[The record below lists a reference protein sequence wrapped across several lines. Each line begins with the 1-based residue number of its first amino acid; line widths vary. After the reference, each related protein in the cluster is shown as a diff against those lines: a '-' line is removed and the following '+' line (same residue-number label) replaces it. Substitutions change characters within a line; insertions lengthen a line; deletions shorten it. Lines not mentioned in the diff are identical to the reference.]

1 MKRLQ
6 KRTPRH
12 LPLIIFLLLASTFY
26 ISSCTGDNKGEEGE
40 DLGGVETNTTSLDN
54 DPAYASLF
62 DMNPPH
68 DVSSTNPS
76 DEELAIFAWREMIAL
91 NWRSTYISSGSK
103 NQRGTPDSTWSY
115 TGTEPFPSQP
125 VVWETYAHR
134 TEFSPHNEQV
144 PQKAFDTAPIY
155 TFGDKSY
162 DGGSGSSAIF
172 NCLDEDNEIG
182 SCYLYALDPSDS
194 LMLLYQA
201 KTNRSEYDYVKK
213 FKTKSNLAAAVTRTG
228 NNVAKNNYYYE
239 GNPTDNCSCPDSIVC
254 LPCGEIN
261 GDEGAIEIKTGWR
274 KKFASETPADVA
286 HFFHRKAIYFTE
298 DGGVVS
304 KHEDTFLLVGMH
316 IIHKTVNMPEFIFAT
331 WEHESLSKIGNPIY
345 TYISQGI
352 DKTDQKGT
360 VKAVSRL
367 HPVDSLFFE
376 VSSNVHTLLAAK
388 NPKSVWLNY
397 NLTGVQAQIV
407 SYADRDSVSSYFLA
421 NYAIESDI
429 LLQDFYGTFGN
440 PQVITQNNILK
451 VSEGKKYNMGGC
463 KGCHGNAQVG
473 GADFSFIIQAGDK
486 DPDVYYSSFAD
497 AVKAAK

>member
-1 MKRLQ
+1 MKNLP
-6 KRTPRH
+6 KRTPKH
-12 LPLIIFLLLASTFY
+12 LSAIALLLIVSIFY
-26 ISSCTGDNKGEEGE
+26 LTSCTGDNKGKPVD
-40 DLGGVETNTTSLDN
+40 DLGLAETKTTSLDK

-91 NWRSTYISSGSK
+91 NWQSSYVSSDTL

-115 TGTEPFPSQP
+115 TGTDPFPSQP

-134 TEFSPHNEQV
+134 TEFSPSNEQV
-144 PQKAFDTAPIY
+144 PQKPFDSPPSY
-155 TFGDKSY
+155 TFGDEKY

-172 NCLDEDNEIG
+172 NCLDEDSEIN

-194 LMLLYQA
+194 LMMMYQA

-213 FKTKSNLAAAVTRTG
+213 FKDKKTLAAAVTRTG
-228 NNVAKNNYYYE
+228 NNVANNNYYHK
-239 GNPTDNCSCPDSIVC
+239 GNPTDNCNCPDSIVC

-274 KKFASETPADVA
+274 KKFASETSADIA
-286 HFFHRKAIYFTE
+286 QFFHRKAIYFSE
-298 DGGVVS
+298 SGE
-304 KHEDTFLLVGMH
+304 KQEDTFLLVGMH

-331 WEHESLSKIGNPIY
+331 WEHESLSKPGNPIY
-345 TYISQGI
+345 TYISQGV

-360 VKAVSRL
+360 VEPVKRL

-376 VSSNVHTLLAAK
+376 VSANVHTLLAAK
-388 NPKSVWLNY
+388 NPNSVWLNY

-440 PQVITQNNILK
+440 PQDPAQTNILK
-451 VSEGKKYNMGGC
+451 ASENKKYNMGGC
-463 KGCHGNAQVG
+463 KGCHGSAQIG

-497 AVKAAK
+497 AVEAAKK